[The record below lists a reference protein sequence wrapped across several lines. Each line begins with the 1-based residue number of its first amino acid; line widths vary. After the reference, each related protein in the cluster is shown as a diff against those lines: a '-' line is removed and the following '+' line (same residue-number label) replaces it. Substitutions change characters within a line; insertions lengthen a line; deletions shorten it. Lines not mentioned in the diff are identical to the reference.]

1 MCSVFSLT
9 DCKVQG
15 LTLTTAVLYLK
26 DDPTAKGQDGYME
39 YCSMYVELSRLR
51 SLDGLHLLQKIDMND
66 LRFRSH
72 DGLMA
77 ETERLRQLEQATI
90 ASWARQGHTPQ

>member
-26 DDPTAKGQDGYME
+26 DDPTAKGQDGYRE

-51 SLDGLHLLQKIDMND
+51 SLDGLHLLQEVDMND
-66 LRFRSH
+66 FLFR
-72 DGLMA
+72 LNNCLLA
-77 ETERLRQLEQATI
+77 EMERLCALEQETI
-90 ASWARQGHTPQ
+90 AAWTGQY